1 MRWLPDE
8 EIQNEGWVSGFLRIA
23 YRFLR
28 RLHGQADYYDAA
40 GDFWDVEGL
49 EDDLRLAKVPGQQV
63 TASLASS
70 LEPDLCEREQSHR
83 CHGVGFRVSTFPFF
97 TTSSRHTN
105 EASASAPAA
114 ASAAPSAPSAAAV
127 PANQVRSGSDEDF

>member
-23 YRFLR
+23 YGFLR

-40 GDFWDVEGL
+40 GDFWDFEGL

-63 TASLASS
+63 TFSLASS
-70 LEPDLCEREQSHR
+70 LELDFREQ
-83 CHGVGFRVSTFPFF
+83 FSTN
-97 TTSSRHTN
+97 SQ
-105 EASASAPAA
+105 
-114 ASAAPSAPSAAAV
+114 PSMP
-127 PANQVRSGSDEDF
+127 